1 MDVNKYNGQM
11 QSLAYG
17 EAFMAAAED
26 YKKVR
31 VVVSRLWFTPCRI
44 RTSTFGYVLDSFHI
58 IIA

>member
-26 YKKVR
+26 YKKVC
-31 VVVSRLWFTPCRI
+31 VVFTKLGLLP
-44 RTSTFGYVLDSFHI
+44 VV
-58 IIA
+58 